1 MTKTGVILQI
11 DTFVRVQRLQTLQ
24 KKRRHRFSLLKL
36 GSRIEAVMDKLYS
49 RVRSLLSDRRTATL
63 PDSTRYVMLKPAT
76 SLPRHQ
82 PSGSVLRAETS
93 VHRRGRVSF
102 GSRQKQPLAKD
113 HLSAKSCRAH
123 EKRCYKRT
131 ERVEHS
137 ARRAQNR
144 TETWSFHDFGR
155 QSHHCVRVSDLDSG
169 SCRLLSARLV
179 LSFISACLQAAAQAD
194 SA

>member
-1 MTKTGVILQI
+1 VTKTGVILQI

-49 RVRSLLSDRRTATL
+49 RVRSLLSDRRTAAL

-93 VHRRGRVSF
+93 VWTIVEDELVLVAVKSNRWPRTIFRPKAVALMKRGAINELSVLSTLQDVPRIVQRRGPSMISVDRV
-102 GSRQKQPLAKD
+102 
-113 HLSAKSCRAH
+113 
-123 EKRCYKRT
+123 T
-131 ERVEHS
+131 
-137 ARRAQNR
+137 
-144 TETWSFHDFGR
+144 T
-155 QSHHCVRVSDLDSG
+155 
-169 SCRLLSARLV
+169 V
-179 LSFISACLQAAAQAD
+179 LE
-194 SA
+194 